1 MSEATQQDAQLLV
14 QLAELGFASGAT
26 ESSNWVWSDDFVA
39 DPEEF
44 FKRYSLGSE
53 EHGHVLAVARYQETI
68 ATLWKHELLNESLLF
83 DWLAVYPLWERMK
96 GILLAMREESGVP
109 QLWENFEAMAEAQ
122 VPART

>member
-26 ESSNWVWSDDFVA
+26 ESSNWIWSDDFVA

-44 FKRYSLGSE
+44 FKRYSPGSE
-53 EHGHVLAVARYQETI
+53 EYGHVLAVARYQETI